1 MLCRGIWTLSCLEF
15 SKVCPFHSTACMAYL
30 SKICPV
36 STCWHYFEFYL
47 GRDLLRKNCY
57 SRFLKISKYFEEN
70 WRKELRFYDR
80 YWKVTRLGKLEKE
93 RLWKVFQWCILFQ
106 NQNVINIL
114 LMFQSSENYKDLIN
128 YQLVW
133 GHWYK

>member
-15 SKVCPFHSTACMAYL
+15 SKVCPFHSTACMACL

-57 SRFLKISKYFEEN
+57 SRFLKIFKYFEEN
-70 WRKELRFYDR
+70 WRKELRFYDW
-80 YWKVTRLGKLEKE
+80 YWKSYKAGKAWKRAIMESIPMMHIVPEPKCNKYFVDVSIFRKPQRSNKLSVSLGT
-93 RLWKVFQWCILFQ
+93 
-106 NQNVINIL
+106 
-114 LMFQSSENYKDLIN
+114 
-128 YQLVW
+128 LV
-133 GHWYK
+133 